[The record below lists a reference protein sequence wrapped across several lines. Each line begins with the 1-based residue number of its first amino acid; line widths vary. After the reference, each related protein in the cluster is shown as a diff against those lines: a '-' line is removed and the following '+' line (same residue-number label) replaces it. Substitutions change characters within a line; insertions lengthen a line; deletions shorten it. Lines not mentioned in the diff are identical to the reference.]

1 MIEGIIDSI
10 GSAIAKITG
19 DNVSLDLVDFLW
31 LIAAFILA
39 IIGIKV
45 IGKVIKV
52 ILFILVVIVILFF
65 LVTSGII
72 PI

>member
-1 MIEGIIDSI
+1 MESIIDSI
-10 GSAIAKITG
+10 TMAISKITG
-19 DNVSLDLVDFLW
+19 DNVSLDVMDFIW
-31 LIAAFILA
+31 LIAAFVLA

-52 ILFILVVIVILFF
+52 ILFILVIVVILFF